1 MVFLIPSFL
10 WGLLALAIPIIIHL
24 VEMRRPQRVIFTNVA
39 FLREVKQVTAR
50 SRRLKR
56 LLILAARC
64 LALAALVLAF
74 AQPFL
79 PAKKAGAPPPTDVR
93 VYLDNSL
100 SMQNVSR
107 TAAVALLDEAKSQ
120 VRQLTGV
127 FANGTR
133 YRLLDNGFSGGT
145 TGVPAP
151 TLLDGVAR
159 LSYSPRRA
167 TAAEAVTRLLAPDDA
182 GPGTRVF
189 LYSDFQRNAFSP
201 KDMLT
206 AAGDAEVYLLPL
218 TAQTTRNVFV
228 DTVALTD
235 EFVRANEANRLVVRV
250 ANAGAEK
257 ATGVAVKV
265 FVGSQQVSSFSLDL
279 APGERKSTEVDFRVV
294 GTGTQRGRVEVADVP
309 VTFDNTYYF
318 TLRVAPPIKVFG
330 LGPAGAETSAQKA
343 FAAEPGFA
351 YTAADER
358 GLNYQ
363 TAAAADLLLL
373 QELPTISAGL
383 AENVRKFAQKG
394 GAVLLIPAVG
404 ADRGSYETFF
414 RSLGL
419 GTVRF
424 LAETPGATGA
434 QLPVAVPDERD
445 PFFRGVFTAPVSGL
459 TVPKAAPVLTWS
471 RSGRDVLRL
480 RAGGPFLSA
489 FAVGQG
495 TVWVLAAPLAP
506 AAGDFAANALFV
518 PTLYRLA
525 QQSYRA
531 PQPLAYA
538 LGRQRLSLPVR
549 AQDARKEV
557 FRLVREA
564 GQSGGTGG
572 ADSAVFIPE
581 QTVRDGRLAFTPPAE
596 MAQAGFYTLR
606 KPGETPTVLAFNY
619 DKRESD
625 LAQYTPQELKTALAA
640 NPRLHVYEAGAGLGA
655 IEQLRADTLGEPLWK
670 YALVAALLFLL
681 AEVLLIRFLPT

>member
-24 VEMRRPQRVIFTNVA
+24 VEMRRPQRVVFTNVA

-74 AQPFL
+74 AQPFR
-79 PAKKAGAPPPTDVR
+79 PARNAGAPPPTDVR
-93 VYLDNSL
+93 LYLDNSL

-120 VRQLTGV
+120 IRQLSTV
-127 FANGTR
+127 FGNNTR
-133 YRLLDNGFSGGT
+133 FRLLDNAFSGGI

-151 TLLDGVAR
+151 TLLDGIAR
-159 LSYSPRRA
+159 LGYSPRRA
-167 TAAEAVTRLLAPDDA
+167 TSAEALTRLLAPDDS

-201 KDMLT
+201 KALLA

-218 TAQTTRNVFV
+218 AAQTTRNVYV

-235 EFVRANEANRLVVRV
+235 EFVRANETNRLLVRV

-265 FVGSQQVSSFSLDL
+265 LIGDQQVSAFNLDL
-279 APGERKSTEVDFRVV
+279 APGERKSTEIDFRV
-294 GTGTQRGRVEVADVP
+294 TGATGPQRGRVVVTDVP

-330 LGPAGAETSAQKA
+330 LGPATIETPAQKA

-351 YTAADER
+351 YTPADER

-363 TAAAADLLLL
+363 TAAAADLLLI
-373 QELPTISAGL
+373 QELPSISAGL
-383 AENVRKFAQKG
+383 AENARKFVLSG
-394 GAVLLIPAVG
+394 GSVLVIPAVG
-404 ADRGSYETFF
+404 ADRRSYNVFF
-414 RSLGL
+414 RSLNL
-419 GTVRF
+419 ATVRW
-424 LAETPGATGA
+424 LPEMPGGLNA
-434 QLPVAVPDERD
+434 QLPVVAPDERD
-445 PFFRGVFTAPVSGL
+445 PFFRGVFTAPVTGL

-480 RAGGPFLSA
+480 RSGGPFLSA
-489 FAVGQG
+489 FPVGRG
-495 TVWVLAAPLAP
+495 TVWLLAAPLDAR
-506 AAGDFAANALFV
+506 ASDFAANALFL

-525 QQSYRA
+525 QASYRA
-531 PQPLAYA
+531 PQQLAYS
-538 LGRQRLSLPVR
+538 LGRQRVSLPVR
-549 AQDARKEV
+549 ALDARKDV
-557 FRLVREA
+557 FRLVRD
-564 GQSGGTGG
+564 G
-572 ADSAVFIPE
+572 ADSVAFLPE
-581 QTVRDGRLAFTPPAE
+581 QQVRDGRLTFSPPAE
-596 MAQAGFYTLR
+596 LTQAGFYTLR
-606 KPGETPTVLAFNY
+606 KPGEPPTVLAFNY

-625 LAQYTPQELKTALAA
+625 LSQYASAELKAA
-640 NPRLHVYEAGAGLGA
+640 VATNPHIHVYEAGAGLGA

-670 YALVAALLFLL
+670 YALGAALLFLL
-681 AEVLLIRFLPT
+681 LEVLLIRFL

>member
-1 MVFLIPSFL
+1 MVFLIPTFL

-24 VEMRRPQRVIFTNVA
+24 VEMRRPQRVVFTNVA

-56 LLILAARC
+56 LLILLARC

-79 PAKKAGAPPPTDVR
+79 PAKNAATPPPTDVR
-93 VYLDNSL
+93 LYLDNSL

-120 VRQLTGV
+120 VRQLSTV
-127 FANGTR
+127 FGNATR
-133 YRLLDNGFSGGT
+133 YRLLDNGFRGGT

-151 TLLDGVAR
+151 TLLDGIAR
-159 LSYSPRRA
+159 LTYSPRRA
-167 TAAEAVTRLLAPDDA
+167 TADEALTRLLAPDDA

-201 KDMLT
+201 KALLT
-206 AAGDAEVYLLPL
+206 AAGDADVYLLPL
-218 TAQTTRNVFV
+218 AAQSTRNVLV

-235 EFVRANEANRLVVRV
+235 EFVRANESNRLLVRV
-250 ANAGAEK
+250 ANAGTEK

-265 FVGSQQVSSFSLDL
+265 FIGDQQVSSFSLDL
-279 APGERKSTEVDFRVV
+279 APGERKATEVDFRV
-294 GTGTQRGRVEVADVP
+294 TGEGSQRARVEVADVP

-318 TLRVAPPIKVFG
+318 TLRIAPPIKIFG
-330 LGPAGAETSAQKA
+330 LGPANVETPAQKA

-363 TAAAADLLLL
+363 TAAAADLLLI

-383 AENVRKFAQKG
+383 AENARKFAQSG
-394 GAVLLIPAVG
+394 GSVLLIPAVG
-404 ADRGSYETFF
+404 ADRRSYGAFF
-414 RSLGL
+414 RGLGL
-419 GTVRF
+419 ATVRF
-424 LAETPGATGA
+424 LPEASGGAGA

-459 TVPKAAPVLTWS
+459 TVPKAAPALTWS

-480 RAGGPFLSA
+480 RTGGPYLSA
-489 FAVGQG
+489 FRVGRG
-495 TVWVLAAPLAP
+495 TVWLLAAPLAP

-549 AQDARKEV
+549 AQDARKDV
-557 FRLVREA
+557 FRLVRD
-564 GQSGGTGG
+564 G
-572 ADSAVFIPE
+572 ADSAAFIPE
-581 QTVRDGRLAFTPPAE
+581 QQVRDGRLAFTPPAE

-606 KPGETPTVLAFNY
+606 KPGEAPTVLAFNY

-625 LAQYTPQELKTALAA
+625 LSQYSAAELKTALAP
-640 NPRLHVYEAGAGLGA
+640 NPRIHVYEAGAGLGA
-655 IEQLRADTLGEPLWK
+655 IEQLRADNLGEPLWK

-681 AEVLLIRFLPT
+681 VEVLLIRFMPS